1 MLKIN
6 QLACQRG
13 DRLLFADLNLELNS
27 GELLYVEGA
36 NGAGKT
42 TLLRT
47 LARLFTPLEGAI
59 FWQGEAVSELGE
71 EYHRQ
76 FLHIG
81 HRPAVKDSLTAS
93 ENLRYALQLAGRASD
108 RATLDGALATMGL
121 DGYQDQ
127 PARALSFGQRR
138 RIILAQLLLTRAPL
152 WLLDEPFNAL
162 DVRAVTQLSDIIRAH
177 LANGGMVVLTTH
189 QPIAWGETPVRT
201 LRLG

>member
-1 MLKIN
+1 MLQLK

-13 DRLLFADLNLELNS
+13 DRLLFADLNLELQR

-47 LARLFTPLEGAI
+47 LATLFTPLEGGI
-59 FWQGEAVSELGE
+59 YWRGEAVTELGE
-71 EYHRQ
+71 EYNRQ

-93 ENLRYALQLAGRASD
+93 ENLRYAMQLAGHRPD
-108 RATLDGALATMGL
+108 RTTLDSALATMGL

-138 RIILAQLLLTRAPL
+138 RIILAQLLLTHAPL

-162 DVRAVTQLSDIIRAH
+162 DVRAVAQLSDIIRHH
-177 LANGGMVVLTTH
+177 LANGGLVILTTH
-189 QPIAWGETPVRT
+189 QPIAWGETRVRT
-201 LRLG
+201 LQLS